1 MDLVLDYEQ
10 RSHTAL
16 ARLLGRS
23 WTSADLLFHAACA
36 AAVLCAGAIHARLPV
51 LLAWLCNHLLERF
64 LLGACSPLLSLNS
77 EGQVQPQAPYTLL
90 PKRWFMYLGLTQY
103 GPDSHMQRLL
113 LQLLARV
120 R

>member
-16 ARLLGRS
+16 AHLLGRS

-64 LLGACSPLLSLNS
+64 LLGTCSPLLSLNS
-77 EGQVQPQAPYTLL
+77 EGQVHPQPPAYPPPL
-90 PKRWFMYLGLTQY
+90 PCSRVCAW
-103 GPDSHMQRLL
+103 SHH
-113 LQLLARV
+113 LA
-120 R
+120 